1 MRRGLYGCAVDEEA
15 AGHALD
21 FGRGD
26 EPGRRVGSDIRAGVV
41 SGTAKARRPPSAGLG
56 AGWRQLTRPEGL
68 PDERTEPGHLTA
80 EAGAGA
86 EDGGRAVDG
95 DSGSGEAAGGRRDG
109 QRGQVPGLAVGAER
123 PPLG

>member
-1 MRRGLYGCAVDEEA
+1 MRRGLHGCAVDEEA

-56 AGWRQLTRPEGL
+56 AGWRQLTRRKACPTSA
-68 PDERTEPGHLTA
+68 PSPGTSRLRPVPAMMPGCAPLTA
-80 EAGAGA
+80 LPVPARRRARA
-86 EDGGRAVDG
+86 ETNTAFMLLV
-95 DSGSGEAAGGRRDG
+95 
-109 QRGQVPGLAVGAER
+109 R
-123 PPLG
+123 P

>member
-68 PDERTEPGHLTA
+68 PDERAKPGHLTA
-80 EAGAGA
+80 GAGAGDA
-86 EDGGRAVDG
+86 AAARAG
-95 DSGSGEAAGGRRDG
+95 ERAPGSAAATG
-109 QRGQVPGLAVGAER
+109 
-123 PPLG
+123 